1 MKTASGIPPVNTATI
16 YWATPGH
23 KQVVRP
29 KLRPAE
35 TTVSLTVPVHLCLVR
50 AWCPIRRALRCATP
64 RTKRFIVSRQ
74 VRDAEPEASAEAA
87 GCADEFLFV
96 VFSTSTKPARNLLHS
111 CRFCF
116 SEFFS
121 RLINKIVRPVFLS
134 TIRAFRDDQ
143 ALQWPSCPNPTAQSR
158 KSPYPLLCEPDCLI
172 RESRRHSVADSNA
185 VQPERRSYCALRQF
199 WQ

>member
-1 MKTASGIPPVNTATI
+1 MFCAVSATPPIGSACVRKLAKDNGTGSIGMKTASGIPPVNTATI

-29 KLRPAE
+29 KLRPAA

-64 RTKRFIVSRQ
+64 RTKRFLVSRQ
-74 VRDAEPEASAEAA
+74 VLDAEPEASAEAA

-116 SEFFS
+116 SDFFS
-121 RLINKIVRPVFLS
+121 RLINKIVRPVLLAS
-134 TIRAFRDDQ
+134 TAPCSAFS
-143 ALQWPSCPNPTAQSR
+143 AS
-158 KSPYPLLCEPDCLI
+158 
-172 RESRRHSVADSNA
+172 
-185 VQPERRSYCALRQF
+185 
-199 WQ
+199 

>member
-1 MKTASGIPPVNTATI
+1 MSIEFLSRRQLFGCTGALVLTAVVPGLARSASEPPINDVLSGVGDAADRQRLRQEARKGQWDGQYWNEDGKGIPPVNTATI
-16 YWATPGH
+16 CWATPGH

-29 KLRPAE
+29 KLRPAA

-64 RTKRFIVSRQ
+64 RTKRFLVSRQ

-116 SEFFS
+116 SEFF
-121 RLINKIVRPVFLS
+121 
-134 TIRAFRDDQ
+134 
-143 ALQWPSCPNPTAQSR
+143 
-158 KSPYPLLCEPDCLI
+158 
-172 RESRRHSVADSNA
+172 
-185 VQPERRSYCALRQF
+185 
-199 WQ
+199 